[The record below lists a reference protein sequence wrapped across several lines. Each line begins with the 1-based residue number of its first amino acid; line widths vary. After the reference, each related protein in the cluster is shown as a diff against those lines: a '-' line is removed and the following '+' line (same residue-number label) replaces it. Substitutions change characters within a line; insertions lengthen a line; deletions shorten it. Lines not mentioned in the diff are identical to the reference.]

1 MVHVLDRNDNVP
13 QFLELDY
20 RGFISEAAPV
30 GSLVLAADTSPLA
43 LKARDNDFELNALLQ
58 YEIVEAAPKR
68 MFYVV
73 SNTGTYTAPIVS
85 VFEKFDH
92 SICSLCRC
100 LRCDTYGGHVGL
112 RASVRDRVPRAG
124 ERSRQTEADV

>member
-1 MVHVLDRNDNVP
+1 LLQAGAKAMCYVVVHVLDRNDNAP
-13 QFLELDY
+13 QFVELDY

-30 GSLVLAADTSPLA
+30 GSLVLTQAGSPLV

-73 SNTGTYTAPIVS
+73 SNTGT
-85 VFEKFDH
+85 
-92 SICSLCRC
+92 
-100 LRCDTYGGHVGL
+100 LR
-112 RASVRDRVPRAG
+112 
-124 ERSRQTEADV
+124 